1 MILYLDTSAL
11 LKCLIAEAHSDEVRE
26 WIAAS
31 DGLATSRVTY
41 PEAAAA
47 LARRQRR
54 GDLSPDAVRRSLR
67 RLADRW
73 ADLVLLDL
81 TEIRA
86 GGLAV
91 RHAMR
96 GGDGDIHQAVRSTLK
111 GCCSG
116 CAVPVGIFKAMQV
129 AAGLALPAPLSIHIE
144 KT

>member
-91 RHAMR
+91 RHALR
-96 GGDGDIHQAVRSTLK
+96 GFDAVQLAAALTLRTAL
-111 GCCSG
+111 GAESVAFSSFDAELNRA
-116 CAVPVGIFKAMQV
+116 AVAE
-129 AAGLALPAPLSIHIE
+129 GLIVLEPGG
-144 KT
+144 

>member
-91 RHAMR
+91 RHALR
-96 GGDGDIHQAVRSTLK
+96 GFDAVQLAAALTLRTAL
-111 GCCSG
+111 GAESVAFSSFDAELSRA
-116 CAVPVGIFKAMQV
+116 AVAE
-129 AAGLALPAPLSIHIE
+129 GLIVLEPGG
-144 KT
+144 